1 MLLYIALFEL
11 YAKYIRVFLE
21 FIMHEFTI
29 FYESWRII
37 TWVYHPPRPAFL
49 ISINSNYEHTITTV
63 MLLNVESIKYWVSF
77 SQRSNYITYKVFM
90 Q

>member
-29 FYESWRII
+29 FYES
-37 TWVYHPPRPAFL
+37 
-49 ISINSNYEHTITTV
+49 
-63 MLLNVESIKYWVSF
+63 
-77 SQRSNYITYKVFM
+77 
-90 Q
+90 